1 MVSSAEVSYPPT
13 RRVAAVFTFFQKS
26 REPPHNVVI
35 FGEAGVGKSSL
46 VNLIIGSNRA
56 GTSSDAVACT
66 QRNQEYEVTIDNRKF
81 RIWDTVGLDSGT
93 FNWLPAA
100 FAERPLKHFLSKLFK
115 KGEVD
120 LLIYC
125 VRASRATR
133 ALVRHYQT
141 FYSTICEGAVPVVVV
156 ITCLENATGEME
168 NWWAKNEE
176 NFRRYGMSFAGHA
189 CVTTLGEEQ
198 CDSAALRERRTSSR
212 RTVHALI
219 STTSF
224 NVQRSVFA
232 VRVRSW
238 EMLPQRPHWARQL
251 HSCICMRCPAMLQV
265 HKRNVVLAGETG
277 VGKSSLINLI
287 ANKNIAGVSN
297 DSLGCTFEIQNYH
310 TVIGRDSFDIWDTP
324 GLDEGPGGAVASSAA
339 RNRLRTF
346 LRDISKAGGIHLL
359 LLCTRGWR
367 VTRTLQNTYKTIR
380 QSLPPGIPIAIVV
393 TGLERHPC
401 MNDWWI
407 KNETELAR
415 LNIFFDDHACITT
428 V

>member
-1 MVSSAEVSYPPT
+1 MCVVHVVVQRLPALHATLSTVGEVHARPLQDRSRKADPILWCGMSMWTSSSSLYLYTAAVQLIIPVAISFCWWAADLSVKPTGEYQVARFSPLSKEADMVSSAE
-13 RRVAAVFTFFQKS
+13 KS

-219 STTSF
+219 STT
-224 NVQRSVFA
+224 
-232 VRVRSW
+232 
-238 EMLPQRPHWARQL
+238 
-251 HSCICMRCPAMLQV
+251 C
-265 HKRNVVLAGETG
+265 
-277 VGKSSLINLI
+277 
-287 ANKNIAGVSN
+287 
-297 DSLGCTFEIQNYH
+297 
-310 TVIGRDSFDIWDTP
+310 
-324 GLDEGPGGAVASSAA
+324 GL
-339 RNRLRTF
+339 
-346 LRDISKAGGIHLL
+346 
-359 LLCTRGWR
+359 RGSR
-367 VTRTLQNTYKTIR
+367 
-380 QSLPPGIPIAIVV
+380 LPPGNAGPSQQRSIAGLVSSVMTWLRPRSPETIPQ
-393 TGLERHPC
+393 R
-401 MNDWWI
+401 
-407 KNETELAR
+407 
-415 LNIFFDDHACITT
+415 
-428 V
+428 